1 MTWRELP
8 GRVVHRLFG
17 TPRRAMWSIIVIA
30 VVAITVSS
38 TLRQTILNFVGQ
50 LFALLV
56 IVAVLGL
63 VLRVTTKGVR
73 RGGK

>member
-1 MTWRELP
+1 
-8 GRVVHRLFG
+8 
-17 TPRRAMWSIIVIA
+17 MWSIIVIA